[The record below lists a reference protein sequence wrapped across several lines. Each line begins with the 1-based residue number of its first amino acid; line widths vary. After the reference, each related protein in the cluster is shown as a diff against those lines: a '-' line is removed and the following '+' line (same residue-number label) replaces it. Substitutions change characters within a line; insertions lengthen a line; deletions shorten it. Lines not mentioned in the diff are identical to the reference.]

1 MNLCARFAAF
11 LVIPLFFSSCKKDLG
26 PCTGNCEVVQ
36 FSGIAIDPG
45 TQKPL
50 GGLVVE
56 VDMAKVQNCTFCGP
70 YQVAS
75 GKTKGDGTFHFTV
88 KVDTTKVFNTYCQI
102 LVEGPSNTIVYAQST
117 APGNSLPDPS
127 LHNIEQFANIDS
139 TGVATY
145 CEFDFYQPVL
155 LTVELH
161 RTTAIPSFDPFLGLD
176 VILSPSNTDA
186 AFLMNETPAN
196 TDTAFTVYTGA
207 NVFTKINSIQ
217 WLTDSTKERQ
227 TDSVYCVPGGNNTIN
242 ITY

>member
-1 MNLCARFAAF
+1 MNLCARLAAF
-11 LVIPLFFSSCKKDLG
+11 FVLPLFFSSCKKDLG
-26 PCTGNCEVVQ
+26 ACTGNCEVVQ

-56 VDMAKVQNCTFCGP
+56 VDMGRVQNCTFCGP

-88 KVDTTKVFNTYCQI
+88 KVDTTKVINTYCQI
-102 LVEGPSNTIVYAQST
+102 MVEGPSNYLVYAQPAGPS
-117 APGNSLPDPS
+117 NSVPNPS
-127 LHNIEQFANIDS
+127 LHNIEMSPNIDS

-145 CEFDFYQPVL
+145 GEFDFYQPVL
-155 LTVELH
+155 LTLHLH
-161 RTTAIPSFDPFLGLD
+161 RTTAIPSFDPTLGLD
-176 VILSPSNTDA
+176 FILSPASDG
-186 AFLMNETPAN
+186 AFAMNETPTNA
-196 TDTAFTVYTGA
+196 DTVLTVYTGA

-227 TDSVYCVPGGNNTIN
+227 TDSIYCVPGGNNTIN
-242 ITY
+242 IAY